1 MPLPA
6 LQRPATRTDRGYRV
20 QCISLVASNADR
32 HSARGAVDSAPVAN
46 SWPARAYRG
55 APSTEAVAMQSRIE
69 FAAPRR
75 ANAREACSAIH
86 VCVLAAMAAVAVA
99 ALPPKLP
106 QLPPMRTCAP
116 GSPACVLPP
125 SVPPALLSCTYVS
138 IDQDPLIGWNR
149 HSLSFCDQALSHE
162 QRAALLASELTEEE
176 QITLWALHSYHYP
189 IERLN
194 IKGLHRDTCCVHG
207 PALNFFDGSW
217 TFPPSEKGTLQPRF
231 VSVFPHAINH
241 GAMFDLDLVARLANA
256 TGNEMRAASQIRY
269 RTSGGQAFAAIICD
283 SGPLANTAHHPAWGR
298 ISETYG
304 EVRISPSRC
313 CRSTRRVI

>member
-1 MPLPA
+1 M
-6 LQRPATRTDRGYRV
+6 R
-20 QCISLVASNADR
+20 
-32 HSARGAVDSAPVAN
+32 
-46 SWPARAYRG
+46 
-55 APSTEAVAMQSRIE
+55 
-69 FAAPRR
+69 
-75 ANAREACSAIH
+75 ACSYSSR
-86 VCVLAAMAAVAVA
+86 CRRR
-99 ALPPKLP
+99 PPAQTATTPTDADVRGGLTRVRSTS
-106 QLPPMRTCAP
+106 Q
-116 GSPACVLPP
+116 
-125 SVPPALLSCTYVS
+125 PPALLSCTYVS
-138 IDQDPLIGWNR
+138 IDRGPPIGWNR

-176 QITLWALHSYHYP
+176 RITLWALHSYHYP

-313 CRSTRRVI
+313 CRSTPGA